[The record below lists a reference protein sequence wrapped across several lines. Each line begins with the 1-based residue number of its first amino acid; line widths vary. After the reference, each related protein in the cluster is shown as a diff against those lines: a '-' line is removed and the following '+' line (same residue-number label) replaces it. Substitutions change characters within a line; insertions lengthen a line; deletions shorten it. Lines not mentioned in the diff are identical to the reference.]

1 MAGKGKELQAVVN
14 LAGSIDPSLGKA
26 IESAQK
32 KISGLN
38 VKALAVGAAV
48 GGIAVATGKAV
59 VEAGKYL
66 KDLGSQFDEAAD
78 AIRIGTGA
86 TGDALDGLL
95 DDFDEVYK
103 SVPTT
108 MEDAS
113 KAIADYNTRLGLTG
127 PQLQEISKQA
137 LQVSDML
144 GDDLG
149 GVIEESSQAFQQ
161 WNIDAENMGGAMD
174 YIFKV
179 SQSTGMGF
187 TDLMSN
193 MQKFGPQLQEMGYS
207 FETASALMGQLDKAG
222 VNVEEVLGAMKK
234 SVGALAKEGISAS
247 DGLAM
252 YYEQIKNAGT
262 AAEAASIASE
272 IFGTKAGSTMAAA
285 IRDGTLAVGDLTESL
300 LENGETIAGAAEDT
314 YDFAERLQIMKQG
327 LEVALKPMAN
337 TVFDG
342 LNKFMPVLQKLMEQ
356 IVPVISDAVEAAA
369 PFVEEFLMGAANA
382 LEDVLPLISQL
393 AADLLPILT
402 QLMSTLLP
410 PLLSLVQT
418 LLPPLMQIVGAILP
432 PIASLLSTILPMI
445 TQIVSAVLP
454 VLVQIISA
462 LLPVITPLL
471 EVALQIVN
479 DVIMPLLPPLMQ
491 IVGAIL
497 PPIASLLSTI
507 LPMITQIVSA
517 VLPVLVQIISALL
530 PVITP
535 LLEVALQIV
544 NDVIM
549 PLLPPLMQIVQA
561 LLPPLVSLLN
571 LVMPILSPLL
581 ALLQP
586 IASVLGTIADVIA
599 KIVSFGSGVISKIAG
614 LFGGGGG
621 GGGVSGFATGGFT
634 SGPSIAGEDPRYPTE
649 AVISFN
655 PAYRSENLEYWA
667 KAGQMLGASNESDYE
682 LLSGGSSTSVVY
694 DLSGLSFSPQIKI
707 EGDTD
712 EDALIRKL
720 RELEPEFIDFVLEA
734 LSRREGGAYVT
745 ADSRLY

>member
-66 KDLGSQFDEAAD
+66 KDLGSQFDGAAD

-161 WNIDAENMGGAMD
+161 WNIDADNMGGAMD

-222 VNVEEVLGAMKK
+222 VNTEEVLSAMKK

-300 LENGETIAGAAEDT
+300 MENGETIAGAAEDT

-337 TVFDG
+337 TAFDG

-369 PFVEEFLMGAANA
+369 PFVEEFLMGAADA

-418 LLPPLMQIVGAILP
+418 
-432 PIASLLSTILPMI
+432 
-445 TQIVSAVLP
+445 
-454 VLVQIISA
+454 
-462 LLPVITPLL
+462 
-471 EVALQIVN
+471 
-479 DVIMPLLPPLMQ
+479 LLPPLMQ

>member
-161 WNIDAENMGGAMD
+161 WNIDADNMGGAMD

-222 VNVEEVLGAMKK
+222 VNTEEVLSAMKK

-369 PFVEEFLMGAANA
+369 PFVEEFLMGAADA

-418 LLPPLMQIVGAILP
+418 
-432 PIASLLSTILPMI
+432 
-445 TQIVSAVLP
+445 
-454 VLVQIISA
+454 
-462 LLPVITPLL
+462 
-471 EVALQIVN
+471 
-479 DVIMPLLPPLMQ
+479 LLPPLMQ

-614 LFGGGGG
+614 LFGGGGA

-734 LSRREGGAYVT
+734 LSRREGGTYVT

>member
-161 WNIDAENMGGAMD
+161 WNIDADNMGGAMD

-222 VNVEEVLGAMKK
+222 VNTEEVLSAMKK

-369 PFVEEFLMGAANA
+369 PFVEEFLMGAADA

-471 EVALQIVN
+471 EVALR
-479 DVIMPLLPPLMQ
+479 
-491 IVGAIL
+491 
-497 PPIASLLSTI
+497 
-507 LPMITQIVSA
+507 
-517 VLPVLVQIISALL
+517 
-530 PVITP
+530 
-535 LLEVALQIV
+535 IV

-734 LSRREGGAYVT
+734 LSRREGGTYVT

>member
-38 VKALAVGAAV
+38 VKALAVGTAV

-66 KDLGSQFDEAAD
+66 KDLGSQFDGAAD

-161 WNIDAENMGGAMD
+161 WNIDADNMGGAMD

-222 VNVEEVLGAMKK
+222 VNTEEVLSAMKK

-369 PFVEEFLMGAANA
+369 PFVEEFLMGAADA

-418 LLPPLMQIVGAILP
+418 
-432 PIASLLSTILPMI
+432 
-445 TQIVSAVLP
+445 
-454 VLVQIISA
+454 
-462 LLPVITPLL
+462 
-471 EVALQIVN
+471 
-479 DVIMPLLPPLMQ
+479 LLPPLMQ

-734 LSRREGGAYVT
+734 LSRREGGTYVT

>member
-161 WNIDAENMGGAMD
+161 WNIDADNMGGAMD

-222 VNVEEVLGAMKK
+222 VNTEEVLGAMKK

-369 PFVEEFLMGAANA
+369 PFVEEFLMGAADA

-454 VLVQIISA
+454 VLVQIIST

-471 EVALQIVN
+471 EA
-479 DVIMPLLPPLMQ
+479 
-491 IVGAIL
+491 
-497 PPIASLLSTI
+497 
-507 LPMITQIVSA
+507 
-517 VLPVLVQIISALL
+517 
-530 PVITP
+530 
-535 LLEVALQIV
+535 ALQIV

-621 GGGVSGFATGGFT
+621 GGGVSGYATGGFT

>member
-48 GGIAVATGKAV
+48 GGIAVATGKTV

-161 WNIDAENMGGAMD
+161 WNIDADNMGGAMD

-222 VNVEEVLGAMKK
+222 VNTEEVLSAMKK

-369 PFVEEFLMGAANA
+369 PFVEEFLMGAADA

-418 LLPPLMQIVGAILP
+418 
-432 PIASLLSTILPMI
+432 
-445 TQIVSAVLP
+445 
-454 VLVQIISA
+454 
-462 LLPVITPLL
+462 
-471 EVALQIVN
+471 
-479 DVIMPLLPPLMQ
+479 LLPPLMQ

>member
-26 IESAQK
+26 IEFAQK

-222 VNVEEVLGAMKK
+222 VNTEEVLSAMKK

-369 PFVEEFLMGAANA
+369 PFVEEFLMGAADA

-418 LLPPLMQIVGAILP
+418 
-432 PIASLLSTILPMI
+432 
-445 TQIVSAVLP
+445 
-454 VLVQIISA
+454 
-462 LLPVITPLL
+462 
-471 EVALQIVN
+471 
-479 DVIMPLLPPLMQ
+479 LLPPLMQ

-621 GGGVSGFATGGFT
+621 GGGVSGYATGGFT

>member
-161 WNIDAENMGGAMD
+161 WNIDADNMGGAMD

-222 VNVEEVLGAMKK
+222 VNTEEVLSAMKK

-369 PFVEEFLMGAANA
+369 PFVEEFLMGAADA

-454 VLVQIISA
+454 VLVQIIST

-471 EVALQIVN
+471 EA
-479 DVIMPLLPPLMQ
+479 
-491 IVGAIL
+491 
-497 PPIASLLSTI
+497 
-507 LPMITQIVSA
+507 
-517 VLPVLVQIISALL
+517 
-530 PVITP
+530 
-535 LLEVALQIV
+535 ALQIV

-621 GGGVSGFATGGFT
+621 GGGVSGYATGGFT

>member
-59 VEAGKYL
+59 VDAGKYL

-161 WNIDAENMGGAMD
+161 WNIDADNMGGAMD

-222 VNVEEVLGAMKK
+222 VNTEEVLSAMKK

-369 PFVEEFLMGAANA
+369 PFVEEFLMGAADA

-418 LLPPLMQIVGAILP
+418 
-432 PIASLLSTILPMI
+432 
-445 TQIVSAVLP
+445 
-454 VLVQIISA
+454 
-462 LLPVITPLL
+462 
-471 EVALQIVN
+471 
-479 DVIMPLLPPLMQ
+479 LLPPLMQ

>member
-38 VKALAVGAAV
+38 VKTLAVGAAV

-161 WNIDAENMGGAMD
+161 WNIDADNMGGAMD

-369 PFVEEFLMGAANA
+369 PFVEEFLMGAADA

-418 LLPPLMQIVGAILP
+418 
-432 PIASLLSTILPMI
+432 
-445 TQIVSAVLP
+445 
-454 VLVQIISA
+454 
-462 LLPVITPLL
+462 
-471 EVALQIVN
+471 
-479 DVIMPLLPPLMQ
+479 LLPPLMQ

>member
-161 WNIDAENMGGAMD
+161 WNIDADNMGGAMD

-222 VNVEEVLGAMKK
+222 VNTEEVLGAMKK

-369 PFVEEFLMGAANA
+369 PFVEEFLMGAADA

-454 VLVQIISA
+454 VLVQIIS
-462 LLPVITPLL
+462 T
-471 EVALQIVN
+471 
-479 DVIMPLLPPLMQ
+479 
-491 IVGAIL
+491 
-497 PPIASLLSTI
+497 
-507 LPMITQIVSA
+507 
-517 VLPVLVQIISALL
+517 LL

-621 GGGVSGFATGGFT
+621 GGGVSGYATGGFT

>member
-59 VEAGKYL
+59 VEAGKYM

-161 WNIDAENMGGAMD
+161 WNIDADNMGGAMD

-222 VNVEEVLGAMKK
+222 VNTEEVLSAMKK

-369 PFVEEFLMGAANA
+369 PFVEEFLMGAADA

-418 LLPPLMQIVGAILP
+418 
-432 PIASLLSTILPMI
+432 
-445 TQIVSAVLP
+445 
-454 VLVQIISA
+454 
-462 LLPVITPLL
+462 
-471 EVALQIVN
+471 
-479 DVIMPLLPPLMQ
+479 LLPPLMQ

-734 LSRREGGAYVT
+734 LSRREGGTYVT

>member
-1 MAGKGKELQAVVN
+1 MAGKGKKLQAVVN

-161 WNIDAENMGGAMD
+161 WNIDADNMGGAMD

-222 VNVEEVLGAMKK
+222 VNTEEVLSAMKK

-300 LENGETIAGAAEDT
+300 MENGETIAGAAEDT

-369 PFVEEFLMGAANA
+369 PFVEEFLMGAADA

-479 DVIMPLLPPLMQ
+479 
-491 IVGAIL
+491 
-497 PPIASLLSTI
+497 S
-507 LPMITQIVSA
+507 
-517 VLPVLVQIISALL
+517 
-530 PVITP
+530 
-535 LLEVALQIV
+535 
-544 NDVIM
+544 VIM

>member
-161 WNIDAENMGGAMD
+161 WNIDADNMGGAMD

-222 VNVEEVLGAMKK
+222 VNTEEVLSAMKK

-369 PFVEEFLMGAANA
+369 PFVEEFLMGAADA

-402 QLMSTLLP
+402 QLMST
-410 PLLSLVQT
+410 
-418 LLPPLMQIVGAILP
+418 
-432 PIASLLSTILPMI
+432 
-445 TQIVSAVLP
+445 
-454 VLVQIISA
+454 
-462 LLPVITPLL
+462 
-471 EVALQIVN
+471 
-479 DVIMPLLPPLMQ
+479 
-491 IVGAIL
+491 
-497 PPIASLLSTI
+497 
-507 LPMITQIVSA
+507 
-517 VLPVLVQIISALL
+517 
-530 PVITP
+530 
-535 LLEVALQIV
+535 
-544 NDVIM
+544 
-549 PLLPPLMQIVQA
+549 

>member
-66 KDLGSQFDEAAD
+66 KDLGSQFDGAAD

-161 WNIDAENMGGAMD
+161 WNIDADNMGGAMD

-222 VNVEEVLGAMKK
+222 VNTEEVLSAMKK

-369 PFVEEFLMGAANA
+369 PFVEEFLMGAADA

-491 IVGAIL
+491 IV
-497 PPIASLLSTI
+497 
-507 LPMITQIVSA
+507 
-517 VLPVLVQIISALL
+517 
-530 PVITP
+530 
-535 LLEVALQIV
+535 
-544 NDVIM
+544 
-549 PLLPPLMQIVQA
+549 QA

-586 IASVLGTIADVIA
+586 IASVLGTIVDVIA

-734 LSRREGGAYVT
+734 LSRREGGTYVT

>member
-48 GGIAVATGKAV
+48 GGIAVAIGKAV

-127 PQLQEISKQA
+127 SQLQEISKQA

-161 WNIDAENMGGAMD
+161 WNIDADDMSGAMD

-222 VNVEEVLGAMKK
+222 VNTEEVLSAMKR

-272 IFGTKAGSTMAAA
+272 IFGTRAGSTMAAA
-285 IRDGTLAVGDLTESL
+285 IRDGALAVGDLTENL
-300 LENGETIAGAAEDT
+300 MENGETIAGAAEDT

-356 IVPVISDAVEAAA
+356 IAPVISDAVEAAA
-369 PFVEEFLMGAANA
+369 PFVEEFLMGAADA
-382 LEDVLPLISQL
+382 LEGVLPLISQL
-393 AADLLPILT
+393 AAGLLPILT

-418 LLPPLMQIVGAILP
+418 LLPPLMEIVQAILP
-432 PIASLLSTILPMI
+432 PIAGILATILPML
-445 TQIVSAVLP
+445 TQIISAVLP
-454 VLVQIISA
+454 VLTQLITS

-471 EVALQIVN
+471 ELALQLIN
-479 DVIMPLLPPLMQ
+479 DVVLPLLPPLMS
-491 IVGAIL
+491 IVEA
-497 PPIASLLSTI
+497 
-507 LPMITQIVSA
+507 
-517 VLPVLVQIISALL
+517 
-530 PVITP
+530 
-535 LLEVALQIV
+535 
-544 NDVIM
+544 
-549 PLLPPLMQIVQA
+549 LLPPLMAILQAIV
-561 LLPPLVSLLN
+561 
-571 LVMPILSPLL
+571 PILSPLL
-581 ALLQP
+581 SILQP
-586 IASVLGTIADVIA
+586 IADVLATIV
-599 KIVSFGSGVISKIAG
+599 GWISKVVGWVADG
-614 LFGGGGG
+614 LGWVVDLFTGGA
-621 GGGVSGFATGGFT
+621 SAPEGFATGGFT

-655 PAYRSENLEYWA
+655 PAYRSENLAYWA
-667 KAGQMLGASNESDYE
+667 RAGQMLGAPNESDYE
-682 LLSGGSSTSVVY
+682 LLSGSSGTSVVY
-694 DLSGLSFSPQIKI
+694 DLSGLAFSPQIKI

-720 RELEPEFIDFVLEA
+720 RELEPEFVDFVLEA
-734 LSRREGGAYVT
+734 LNRREGGTYVT

>member
-26 IESAQK
+26 IEFAQK

-247 DGLAM
+247 DGLAI

-418 LLPPLMQIVGAILP
+418 
-432 PIASLLSTILPMI
+432 
-445 TQIVSAVLP
+445 
-454 VLVQIISA
+454 
-462 LLPVITPLL
+462 
-471 EVALQIVN
+471 
-479 DVIMPLLPPLMQ
+479 LLPPLMQ

>member
-26 IESAQK
+26 IEYAQK

-66 KDLGSQFDEAAD
+66 KDLGSQFDGAAD

-161 WNIDAENMGGAMD
+161 WNIDADNMGGAMD

-222 VNVEEVLGAMKK
+222 VNTEEVLSAMKK

-369 PFVEEFLMGAANA
+369 PFVEEFLMGAADA

-445 TQIVSAVLP
+445 TQIA
-454 VLVQIISA
+454 
-462 LLPVITPLL
+462 
-471 EVALQIVN
+471 
-479 DVIMPLLPPLMQ
+479 
-491 IVGAIL
+491 
-497 PPIASLLSTI
+497 
-507 LPMITQIVSA
+507 SA

-734 LSRREGGAYVT
+734 LSRREGGTYVT

>member
-127 PQLQEISKQA
+127 PRLQEISKQA

-161 WNIDAENMGGAMD
+161 WNIDADNMGGAMD

-222 VNVEEVLGAMKK
+222 VNTEEVLSAMKK

-369 PFVEEFLMGAANA
+369 PFVEEFLMGAADA

-418 LLPPLMQIVGAILP
+418 
-432 PIASLLSTILPMI
+432 
-445 TQIVSAVLP
+445 
-454 VLVQIISA
+454 
-462 LLPVITPLL
+462 
-471 EVALQIVN
+471 
-479 DVIMPLLPPLMQ
+479 LLPPLMQ

-621 GGGVSGFATGGFT
+621 GGGVSGYATGGFT

>member
-1 MAGKGKELQAVVN
+1 MANGKTMQAVVN

-26 IESAQK
+26 IEQAQK

-38 VKALAVGAAV
+38 VKAQAVGAAV

-59 VEAGKYL
+59 VEAGKYM
-66 KDLGSQFDEAAD
+66 KDLGASFDDAAD

-95 DDFDEVYK
+95 DDFDAVYK

-137 LQVSDML
+137 IQVSDML

-149 GVIEESSQAFQQ
+149 SVIEESSQAFQQ
-161 WNIDAENMGGAMD
+161 WNIDADDMGGAMD

-187 TDLMSN
+187 TDLMAD

-222 VNVEEVLGAMKK
+222 VNTDEVLGAMKK
-234 SVGALAKEGISAS
+234 SVATLAKEGISAS

-252 YYEQIKNAGT
+252 YYEKIKNAGT

-272 IFGTKAGSTMAAA
+272 IFGTRAGSTMAAA
-285 IRDGTLAVGDLTESL
+285 IRDGSLAVADLTAEL
-300 LENGETIAGAAEDT
+300 QENGETIAGAADDT
-314 YDFAERLQIMKQG
+314 YDFAERLQVMKQG

-342 LNKFMPVLQKLMEQ
+342 LNKFMPTLQKLMEQ
-356 IVPVISDAVEAAA
+356 ITPAISKAVEAAA
-369 PFVEEFLMGAANA
+369 PFVDEFLTGAADA

-393 AADLLPILT
+393 AADLLPVLT

-410 PLLSLVQT
+410 PLLNLVQT
-418 LLPPLMQIVGAILP
+418 LLPPLMQIVSAILP
-432 PIASLLSTILPMI
+432 PIAS
-445 TQIVSAVLP
+445 
-454 VLVQIISA
+454 

-479 DVIMPLLPPLMQ
+479 SVIMPLLDPLMQ
-491 IVGAIL
+491 L
-497 PPIASLLSTI
+497 
-507 LPMITQIVSA
+507 
-517 VLPVLVQIISALL
+517 
-530 PVITP
+530 
-535 LLEVALQIV
+535 
-544 NDVIM
+544 
-549 PLLPPLMQIVQA
+549 VQA
-561 LLPPLVSLLN
+561 LLPP
-571 LVMPILSPLL
+571 ILSLIGAITPLL
-581 ALLQP
+581 TPLLSILEP
-586 IASVLGTIADVIA
+586 IASVLGTIVGWVS

-621 GGGVSGFATGGFT
+621 STSVSGYATGGFT
-634 SGPSIAGEDPRYPTE
+634 RGPSIAGEDPRYPTE

-655 PAYRSENLEYWA
+655 PAYRSQNLSYWA
-667 KAGQMLGASNESDYE
+667 EAGRMLGASDGESDYE
-682 LLSGGSSTSVVY
+682 LLSGGSGTAVVY
-694 DLSGLSFSPQIKI
+694 DLSGLSFSPQIKV

-720 RELEPEFIDFVLEA
+720 RDLEPEFIDFILEA

>member
-66 KDLGSQFDEAAD
+66 KDLGSQFDGAAD

-161 WNIDAENMGGAMD
+161 WNIDADNMGGAMD

-222 VNVEEVLGAMKK
+222 VNTEEVLGAMKK

-300 LENGETIAGAAEDT
+300 MENGETIAGAAEDT

-369 PFVEEFLMGAANA
+369 PFVEEFLMGAAAA

-454 VLVQIISA
+454 VLVQIIS
-462 LLPVITPLL
+462 T
-471 EVALQIVN
+471 
-479 DVIMPLLPPLMQ
+479 
-491 IVGAIL
+491 
-497 PPIASLLSTI
+497 
-507 LPMITQIVSA
+507 
-517 VLPVLVQIISALL
+517 LL

>member
-1 MAGKGKELQAVVN
+1 MANGKTMQAVVN

-26 IESAQK
+26 IEQAQK

-59 VEAGKYL
+59 VEAGKYM
-66 KDLGSQFDEAAD
+66 KDLGASFDDAAD

-95 DDFDEVYK
+95 DDFDAVYK

-137 LQVSDML
+137 IQVSDML

-149 GVIEESSQAFQQ
+149 SVIEESSQAFQQ
-161 WNIDAENMGGAMD
+161 WNIDADDMGGAMD

-187 TDLMSN
+187 TDLMAD

-222 VNVEEVLGAMKK
+222 VNTDEVLGAMKK
-234 SVGALAKEGISAS
+234 SVATLAKEGISAS

-252 YYEQIKNAGT
+252 YYEKIKNAGT

-272 IFGTKAGSTMAAA
+272 IFGTRAGSTMAAA
-285 IRDGTLAVGDLTESL
+285 IRDGSLAVADLTAEL
-300 LENGETIAGAAEDT
+300 QENGETIAGAADDT
-314 YDFAERLQIMKQG
+314 YDFAERLQVMKQG

-342 LNKFMPVLQKLMEQ
+342 LNKFMPTLQKLMEQ
-356 IVPVISDAVEAAA
+356 ITPAISKAVEAAA
-369 PFVEEFLMGAANA
+369 PFVDEFLTGAADA

-393 AADLLPILT
+393 AADLLPVLT

-410 PLLSLVQT
+410 PLLNLVQT
-418 LLPPLMQIVGAILP
+418 LLPPLMQIVSAILP
-432 PIASLLSTILPMI
+432 PIASLLATVLPII

-454 VLVQIISA
+454 VLVSIISS

-471 EVALQIVN
+471 S
-479 DVIMPLLPPLMQ
+479 
-491 IVGAIL
+491 IL
-497 PPIASLLSTI
+497 
-507 LPMITQIVSA
+507 
-517 VLPVLVQIISALL
+517 
-530 PVITP
+530 
-535 LLEVALQIV
+535 E
-544 NDVIM
+544 
-549 PLLPPLMQIVQA
+549 
-561 LLPPLVSLLN
+561 
-571 LVMPILSPLL
+571 
-581 ALLQP
+581 P
-586 IASVLGTIADVIA
+586 IASVLGTIVGWVS

-621 GGGVSGFATGGFT
+621 GSASVSGYATGGFT
-634 SGPSIAGEDPRYPTE
+634 RGPSIAGEDPRYPTE

-655 PAYRSENLEYWA
+655 PAYRSQNLSYWA
-667 KAGQMLGASNESDYE
+667 EAGRMLGASDGESDYE
-682 LLSGGSSTSVVY
+682 LLSGGSGTAVVY
-694 DLSGLSFSPQIKI
+694 DLSGLSFSPQIKV

-720 RELEPEFIDFVLEA
+720 RDLEPEFIDFILEA

>member
-1 MAGKGKELQAVVN
+1 MANGKTMQAVVN

-26 IESAQK
+26 IEQAQK

-59 VEAGKYL
+59 IEAGKYM
-66 KDLGSQFDEAAD
+66 KDLGASFDDAAD

-95 DDFDEVYK
+95 DDFDAVYK

-127 PQLQEISKQA
+127 PQLQE
-137 LQVSDML
+137 
-144 GDDLG
+144 
-149 GVIEESSQAFQQ
+149 
-161 WNIDAENMGGAMD
+161 
-174 YIFKV
+174 
-179 SQSTGMGF
+179 
-187 TDLMSN
+187 
-193 MQKFGPQLQEMGYS
+193 MGYS

-222 VNVEEVLGAMKK
+222 VNTDEVLGAMKK
-234 SVGALAKEGISAS
+234 SVATLAKEGISAS

-252 YYEQIKNAGT
+252 YYEKIKNAGT

-272 IFGTKAGSTMAAA
+272 IFGTRAGSTMAAA
-285 IRDGTLAVGDLTESL
+285 IRDGSLAVADLTAEL
-300 LENGETIAGAAEDT
+300 QENGETIAGAADDT
-314 YDFAERLQIMKQG
+314 YDFAERLQVMKQG

-342 LNKFMPVLQKLMEQ
+342 LNKFMPTLQKLMEQ
-356 IVPVISDAVEAAA
+356 ITPVISKAVEAAA
-369 PFVEEFLMGAANA
+369 PFVDEFLTGAADA

-393 AADLLPILT
+393 AADLLPVLT

-410 PLLSLVQT
+410 PLLNLVQT
-418 LLPPLMQIVGAILP
+418 LLPPLMQIVSAILP
-432 PIASLLSTILPMI
+432 PIASLLATVLPII

-454 VLVQIISA
+454 VLVSIISS

-479 DVIMPLLPPLMQ
+479 SVIMPLLPPLMQ
-491 IVGAIL
+491 LI
-497 PPIASLLSTI
+497 
-507 LPMITQIVSA
+507 
-517 VLPVLVQIISALL
+517 
-530 PVITP
+530 
-535 LLEVALQIV
+535 E
-544 NDVIM
+544 
-549 PLLPPLMQIVQA
+549 A
-561 LLPPLVSLLN
+561 LLPPVVSLLN
-571 LVMPILSPLL
+571 AIMPLLSPLL
-581 ALLQP
+581 AILEP
-586 IASVLGTIADVIA
+586 IASVLGTIVGWVS
-599 KIVSFGSGVISKIAG
+599 KIVSFGSGVISKIVG

-621 GGGVSGFATGGFT
+621 GSANVSGYATGGFT

-655 PAYRSENLEYWA
+655 PAYRSQNLSYWA
-667 KAGQMLGASNESDYE
+667 EAGRMLGASSEADYE
-682 LLSGGSSTSVVY
+682 PISSGSGTAVVY
-694 DLSGLSFSPQIKI
+694 DLSGLSFSPQIKV

-720 RELEPEFIDFVLEA
+720 RDLEPEFIDFILEA

>member
-491 IVGAIL
+491 IV
-497 PPIASLLSTI
+497 
-507 LPMITQIVSA
+507 
-517 VLPVLVQIISALL
+517 
-530 PVITP
+530 
-535 LLEVALQIV
+535 
-544 NDVIM
+544 
-549 PLLPPLMQIVQA
+549 QA

-586 IASVLGTIADVIA
+586 IASVLGTIADIIA

>member
-161 WNIDAENMGGAMD
+161 WNIDADNMGGAMD

-222 VNVEEVLGAMKK
+222 VNTEEVLSAMKK

-369 PFVEEFLMGAANA
+369 PFVEEFLMGAADA

-418 LLPPLMQIVGAILP
+418 
-432 PIASLLSTILPMI
+432 
-445 TQIVSAVLP
+445 
-454 VLVQIISA
+454 
-462 LLPVITPLL
+462 
-471 EVALQIVN
+471 
-479 DVIMPLLPPLMQ
+479 LLPPLMQ

-655 PAYRSENLEYWA
+655 PAYRSENLEYWT

>member
-1 MAGKGKELQAVVN
+1 MANGKTMQAVVN

-26 IESAQK
+26 IEQAQK

-59 VEAGKYL
+59 IEAGKYM
-66 KDLGSQFDEAAD
+66 KDLGASFDDAAD

-95 DDFDEVYK
+95 DDFDAVYK

-137 LQVSDML
+137 IQVSDML

-149 GVIEESSQAFQQ
+149 SVIEESSQAFQQ
-161 WNIDAENMGGAMD
+161 WNIDADDMGGAMD

-187 TDLMSN
+187 TDLMAD

-222 VNVEEVLGAMKK
+222 VNTDEVLGAMKK
-234 SVGALAKEGISAS
+234 SVATLAKEGISAS

-252 YYEQIKNAGT
+252 YYEKIKNAGT

-272 IFGTKAGSTMAAA
+272 IFGTRAGSTMAAA
-285 IRDGTLAVGDLTESL
+285 IRDGSLAVADLTAEL
-300 LENGETIAGAAEDT
+300 QENGETIAGAADDT
-314 YDFAERLQIMKQG
+314 YDFAERLQVMKQG

-342 LNKFMPVLQKLMEQ
+342 LNKFMPTLQKLMEQ
-356 IVPVISDAVEAAA
+356 ITPAISKAVEAAA
-369 PFVEEFLMGAANA
+369 PFVDEFLTGAADA

-393 AADLLPILT
+393 AADLLPVLT

-410 PLLSLVQT
+410 PLLNL
-418 LLPPLMQIVGAILP
+418 
-432 PIASLLSTILPMI
+432 
-445 TQIVSAVLP
+445 
-454 VLVQIISA
+454 
-462 LLPVITPLL
+462 
-471 EVALQIVN
+471 
-479 DVIMPLLPPLMQ
+479 
-491 IVGAIL
+491 
-497 PPIASLLSTI
+497 
-507 LPMITQIVSA
+507 
-517 VLPVLVQIISALL
+517 
-530 PVITP
+530 
-535 LLEVALQIV
+535 
-544 NDVIM
+544 
-549 PLLPPLMQIVQA
+549 VQA
-561 LLPPLVSLLN
+561 LLPP
-571 LVMPILSPLL
+571 ILSLIGAITPLL
-581 ALLQP
+581 TPLLSILEP
-586 IASVLGTIADVIA
+586 IASVLGTIVGWVS

-621 GGGVSGFATGGFT
+621 SASVSGYATGGFT
-634 SGPSIAGEDPRYPTE
+634 RGPSIAGEDPRYPTE

-655 PAYRSENLEYWA
+655 PAYRSQNLSYWA
-667 KAGQMLGASNESDYE
+667 EAGRMLGASDGESDYE
-682 LLSGGSSTSVVY
+682 LLSGGSGTAVVY
-694 DLSGLSFSPQIKI
+694 DLSGLSFSPQIKV

-720 RELEPEFIDFVLEA
+720 RDLEPEFIDFILEA

>member
-161 WNIDAENMGGAMD
+161 WNIDADNMGGAMD

-222 VNVEEVLGAMKK
+222 VNTEEVLSAMKK

-369 PFVEEFLMGAANA
+369 PFVEEFLMGAADA

-393 AADLLPILT
+393 AADLLPIPT

-418 LLPPLMQIVGAILP
+418 LLPPLK
-432 PIASLLSTILPMI
+432 
-445 TQIVSAVLP
+445 
-454 VLVQIISA
+454 
-462 LLPVITPLL
+462 
-471 EVALQIVN
+471 
-479 DVIMPLLPPLMQ
+479 
-491 IVGAIL
+491 
-497 PPIASLLSTI
+497 
-507 LPMITQIVSA
+507 
-517 VLPVLVQIISALL
+517 
-530 PVITP
+530 
-535 LLEVALQIV
+535 
-544 NDVIM
+544 
-549 PLLPPLMQIVQA
+549 QIVQA

>member
-1 MAGKGKELQAVVN
+1 MANGKTMQAVVN

-26 IESAQK
+26 IEQAQK

-38 VKALAVGAAV
+38 VKALAVGEAV

-59 VEAGKYL
+59 VEAGKYM
-66 KDLGSQFDEAAD
+66 KDLGASFDDAAD

-95 DDFDEVYK
+95 DDFDAVYK

-137 LQVSDML
+137 IQVSDML

-149 GVIEESSQAFQQ
+149 SVIEESSQAFQQ
-161 WNIDAENMGGAMD
+161 WNIDADDMGGAMD

-187 TDLMSN
+187 TDLMAD

-222 VNVEEVLGAMKK
+222 VNTDEVLGAMKK
-234 SVGALAKEGISAS
+234 SVATLAKEGISAS

-252 YYEQIKNAGT
+252 YYEKIKNAGT

-272 IFGTKAGSTMAAA
+272 IFGTRAGSTMAAA
-285 IRDGTLAVGDLTESL
+285 IRDGSLAVADLTAEL
-300 LENGETIAGAAEDT
+300 QENGETIAGAADDT
-314 YDFAERLQIMKQG
+314 YDFAERLQVMKQG

-342 LNKFMPVLQKLMEQ
+342 LNKFMPTLQKLMEQ
-356 IVPVISDAVEAAA
+356 ITPAISKAVEAAA
-369 PFVEEFLMGAANA
+369 PFVDEFLTGAADA

-393 AADLLPILT
+393 AADLLPVLT

-418 LLPPLMQIVGAILP
+418 LLPPILSLIGA
-432 PIASLLSTILPMI
+432 
-445 TQIVSAVLP
+445 
-454 VLVQIISA
+454 
-462 LLPVITPLL
+462 ITPLL
-471 EVALQIVN
+471 
-479 DVIMPLLPPLMQ
+479 
-491 IVGAIL
+491 
-497 PPIASLLSTI
+497 
-507 LPMITQIVSA
+507 
-517 VLPVLVQIISALL
+517 
-530 PVITP
+530 TP
-535 LLEVALQIV
+535 LL
-544 NDVIM
+544 
-549 PLLPPLMQIVQA
+549 
-561 LLPPLVSLLN
+561 S
-571 LVMPILSPLL
+571 ILE
-581 ALLQP
+581 P
-586 IASVLGTIADVIA
+586 IASVLGTIVGWVS

-621 GGGVSGFATGGFT
+621 GSASVSGYATGGFT
-634 SGPSIAGEDPRYPTE
+634 RGPSIAGEDPHYPTE

-655 PAYRSENLEYWA
+655 PAYRSQNLSYWA
-667 KAGQMLGASNESDYE
+667 EAGRMLGASDGESDYE
-682 LLSGGSSTSVVY
+682 LLSGGSGTAVVY

-720 RELEPEFIDFVLEA
+720 RDLEPEFIDFILEA

>member
-1 MAGKGKELQAVVN
+1 MANGKTMQAVVY

-26 IESAQK
+26 IEQAQK

-59 VEAGKYL
+59 VEAGKYM
-66 KDLGSQFDEAAD
+66 KDLGASFDDAAD

-95 DDFDEVYK
+95 DDFDAVYK

-137 LQVSDML
+137 IQVSDML

-149 GVIEESSQAFQQ
+149 SVIEESSQAFQQ
-161 WNIDAENMGGAMD
+161 WNIDADDMGGAMD

-187 TDLMSN
+187 TDLMAD

-222 VNVEEVLGAMKK
+222 VNTDEVLGAMKK
-234 SVGALAKEGISAS
+234 SVATLAKEGISAS

-252 YYEQIKNAGT
+252 YYEKIKNAGT

-272 IFGTKAGSTMAAA
+272 IFGTRAGSTMAAA
-285 IRDGTLAVGDLTESL
+285 IRDGSLAVADLTAEL
-300 LENGETIAGAAEDT
+300 QENGETIAGAADDT
-314 YDFAERLQIMKQG
+314 YDFAERLQVMKQG

-342 LNKFMPVLQKLMEQ
+342 LNKFMPTLQKLMEQ
-356 IVPVISDAVEAAA
+356 ITPAISKAVEAAA
-369 PFVEEFLMGAANA
+369 PFVDEFLTGAADA

-393 AADLLPILT
+393 AADLLPVLT

-410 PLLSLVQT
+410 PLLNLVQT
-418 LLPPLMQIVGAILP
+418 LLPPLMQIV
-432 PIASLLSTILPMI
+432 
-445 TQIVSAVLP
+445 SAVLP
-454 VLVQIISA
+454 VLVSIISS

-479 DVIMPLLPPLMQ
+479 SVIMPLLDPLMQ
-491 IVGAIL
+491 L
-497 PPIASLLSTI
+497 
-507 LPMITQIVSA
+507 
-517 VLPVLVQIISALL
+517 
-530 PVITP
+530 
-535 LLEVALQIV
+535 
-544 NDVIM
+544 
-549 PLLPPLMQIVQA
+549 VQA
-561 LLPPLVSLLN
+561 LLPP
-571 LVMPILSPLL
+571 ILSLIGAITPLL
-581 ALLQP
+581 TPLLSILEP
-586 IASVLGTIADVIA
+586 IASVLGTIVGWVS

-621 GGGVSGFATGGFT
+621 STSVSGYATGGFT
-634 SGPSIAGEDPRYPTE
+634 RGPSIAGEDPRYPTE

-655 PAYRSENLEYWA
+655 PAYRSQNLSYWA
-667 KAGQMLGASNESDYE
+667 EAGRMLGASDGESDYE
-682 LLSGGSSTSVVY
+682 LLSGGSGTAVVY
-694 DLSGLSFSPQIKI
+694 DLSGLSFSPQIKV

-720 RELEPEFIDFVLEA
+720 RDLEPEFIDFILEA

>member
-161 WNIDAENMGGAMD
+161 WNIDADNMGGAMD

-222 VNVEEVLGAMKK
+222 VNTEEVLSAMKK

-369 PFVEEFLMGAANA
+369 PFVEEFLMGAADA

-418 LLPPLMQIVGAILP
+418 
-432 PIASLLSTILPMI
+432 
-445 TQIVSAVLP
+445 
-454 VLVQIISA
+454 
-462 LLPVITPLL
+462 
-471 EVALQIVN
+471 
-479 DVIMPLLPPLMQ
+479 LLPPLMQ

-614 LFGGGGG
+614 LFGGGSG

-734 LSRREGGAYVT
+734 LSRREGGTYVT

>member
-161 WNIDAENMGGAMD
+161 WNIDADNMGGAMD

-222 VNVEEVLGAMKK
+222 VNTEEVLSAMKK

-369 PFVEEFLMGAANA
+369 PFVEEFLMGAADA
-382 LEDVLPLISQL
+382 LDDVLPLISQL

-418 LLPPLMQIVGAILP
+418 
-432 PIASLLSTILPMI
+432 
-445 TQIVSAVLP
+445 
-454 VLVQIISA
+454 
-462 LLPVITPLL
+462 
-471 EVALQIVN
+471 
-479 DVIMPLLPPLMQ
+479 LLPPLMQ

>member
-161 WNIDAENMGGAMD
+161 WNIDADNMGGAMD

-222 VNVEEVLGAMKK
+222 VNTEEVLSAMKK

-369 PFVEEFLMGAANA
+369 PFVEEFLMGAADA

-454 VLVQIISA
+454 VLVQIIS
-462 LLPVITPLL
+462 T
-471 EVALQIVN
+471 
-479 DVIMPLLPPLMQ
+479 
-491 IVGAIL
+491 
-497 PPIASLLSTI
+497 
-507 LPMITQIVSA
+507 
-517 VLPVLVQIISALL
+517 LL

-621 GGGVSGFATGGFT
+621 GGASGFATGGFT

-712 EDALIRKL
+712 DDALIRKL

>member
-66 KDLGSQFDEAAD
+66 KDLGSQFDGAAD

-161 WNIDAENMGGAMD
+161 WNIDADNMGGAMD

-187 TDLMSN
+187 TALMSN

-222 VNVEEVLGAMKK
+222 VNTEEVLSAMKK

-272 IFGTKAGSTMAAA
+272 IFGTKAGSTLAAA

-300 LENGETIAGAAEDT
+300 MENGETIAGAAEDT

-369 PFVEEFLMGAANA
+369 PFVEEFLMGAADA

-418 LLPPLMQIVGAILP
+418 
-432 PIASLLSTILPMI
+432 
-445 TQIVSAVLP
+445 
-454 VLVQIISA
+454 
-462 LLPVITPLL
+462 
-471 EVALQIVN
+471 
-479 DVIMPLLPPLMQ
+479 LLPPLMQ

>member
-66 KDLGSQFDEAAD
+66 KDLGSQFDGAAD

-161 WNIDAENMGGAMD
+161 WNIDADNMGGAMD

-222 VNVEEVLGAMKK
+222 VNTEEVLGAMKK

-369 PFVEEFLMGAANA
+369 PFVEEFLMGAADA

-418 LLPPLMQIVGAILP
+418 
-432 PIASLLSTILPMI
+432 
-445 TQIVSAVLP
+445 
-454 VLVQIISA
+454 
-462 LLPVITPLL
+462 
-471 EVALQIVN
+471 
-479 DVIMPLLPPLMQ
+479 LLPPLMQ

-586 IASVLGTIADVIA
+586 IASVLGTIADVIT